1 MRACFHTKVPVEE
14 RPEFHS
20 GDRFLLPPGC
30 RVFEDCA
37 VNALAAAPMIIMK
50 RMSNTILGANHKL
63 SLEIGNGLEALGKGG
78 YTAQVQQT
86 PTGIAITFTLGEN
99 TQTLSFT
106 REQWQKSDAVSADIV
121 AHLNL

>member
-1 MRACFHTKVPVEE
+1 MPECTSKKE

-30 RVFEDCA
+30 RVFEDGA

-78 YTAQVQQT
+78 YTAEVQQT

-106 REQWQKSDAVSADIV
+106 REQWQKSGAVSADIV
-121 AHLNL
+121 AHLNI